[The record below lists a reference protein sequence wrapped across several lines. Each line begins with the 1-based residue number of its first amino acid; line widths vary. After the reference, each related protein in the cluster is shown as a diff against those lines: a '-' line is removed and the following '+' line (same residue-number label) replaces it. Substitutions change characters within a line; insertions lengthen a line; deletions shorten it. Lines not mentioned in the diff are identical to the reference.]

1 MAVVIVLLV
10 SWLCF
15 RTAGALGVSALASWA
30 SSVPYALAAMFIF
43 TGTAH
48 FTKMKNDLGRMVPA
62 MFPRPE
68 LVIFVTG
75 ALEFAGAAGLLFPRL
90 RAAAALSLIVLLIC
104 MFPANVKAARE
115 RLNLGG
121 RPATPLLLRVPMQL
135 LFIGLLWWSAAR

>member
-15 RTAGALGVSALASWA
+15 RATGAIGVPSMASWA
-30 SSVPYALAAMFIF
+30 SSVPYALAVMFIF
-43 TGTAH
+43 TGIAH
-48 FTKMKNDLGRMVPA
+48 FTKMKQDLVQMVPG

-68 LVIFVTG
+68 LVVYVTG

-90 RAAAALSLIVLLIC
+90 REAAAFALIVLLIC
-104 MFPANVKAARE
+104 MFPANVKAAKD

-121 RPATPLLLRVPMQL
+121 RPATPLWLRVPMQL
-135 LFIGLLWWSAAR
+135 LFIGLLWWSAVR